1 MMERVF
7 GWIWVALGVTGI
19 VAVAVGAYWH
29 GFTVGVCAVMA
40 WCCFHEAHE
49 EGIKKG
55 QRTHRANLRT

>member
-29 GFTVGVCAVMA
+29 WFTVGCVRGDGV
-40 WCCFHEAHE
+40 ELL
-49 EGIKKG
+49 
-55 QRTHRANLRT
+55 Q

>member
-40 WCCFHEAHE
+40 LCCFHEAHD
-49 EGIKKG
+49 GSAKK
-55 QRTHRANLRT
+55 A

>member
-29 GFTVGVCAVMA
+29 WFTVCVCAVMA
-40 WCCFHEAHE
+40 WCCFHEARE
-49 EGIKKG
+49 EATTK
-55 QRTHRANLRT
+55 A